1 MVMGKKKQKKQES
14 VKTPKQ
20 RFTQIKTSAGQKFQE
35 RIPTPPQFKT
45 QKYDDAKI
53 TERIKRATA

>member
-1 MVMGKKKQKKQES
+1 MLKSLLQVYQNMVMGKKKQKKQES

-45 QKYDDAKI
+45 QK
-53 TERIKRATA
+53 